1 MCVEDLNNSD
11 FHVETGFADYG
22 SSHPWDWERFV
33 DMETGNNVMPQVVLY
48 KLHGSINWKRS
59 PETKELFRV
68 KQVQSVN
75 AEEMEVIFGR
85 EFKLEAADPYLFF
98 AYMFRNLSLLTKLI
112 VTLGY
117 GFGDAHINKMLTQS
131 LRTDPE
137 RRLLVIQR
145 CDDKA
150 RVAKAKEIRQLLDIG
165 EDRPDQ
171 VRIQSGSAKQFLE
184 TPNLAESLVQLIP
197 PSKDVPF

>member
-1 MCVEDLNNSD
+1 MTLVSFQFWLL
-11 FHVETGFADYG
+11 
-22 SSHPWDWERFV
+22 
-33 DMETGNNVMPQVVLY
+33 DMEIGNNVMPQVVLY
-48 KLHGSINWKRS
+48 KLHGSINWKRNS
-59 PETKELFRV
+59 ETKELFCV

-98 AYMFRNLSLLTKLI
+98 AYMFRNLSLLTRLI

-137 RRLLVIQR
+137 RHLLVIQR
-145 CDDKA
+145 CQEKDC
-150 RVAKAKEIRQLLDIG
+150 VAKANEISTVLDLG
-165 EDRPDQ
+165 TDRKGQ
-171 VRIQSGSAKQFLE
+171 VIVQACSAKQFLE
-184 TPNLAESLVQLIP
+184 TPNLAESLVKLIP

>member
-1 MCVEDLNNSD
+1 
-11 FHVETGFADYG
+11 
-22 SSHPWDWERFV
+22 
-33 DMETGNNVMPQVVLY
+33 VLY